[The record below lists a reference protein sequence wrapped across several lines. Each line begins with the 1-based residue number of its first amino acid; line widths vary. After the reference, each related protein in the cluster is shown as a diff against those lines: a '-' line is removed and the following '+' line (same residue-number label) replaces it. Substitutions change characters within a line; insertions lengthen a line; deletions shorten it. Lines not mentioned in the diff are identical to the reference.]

1 MNPKNLFKKTQK
13 IFEIHW
19 RKWTI
24 LAILGMII
32 YLGFTFYKYIYKPI
46 YKPQATPFLQIEIKQ
61 DIYEKVMEVYFQKQ
75 ENLNE
80 ILNKNYLDIFK

>member
-1 MNPKNLFKKTQK
+1 MNPRNLFKKTQK

-24 LAILGMII
+24 LVILGMII
-32 YLGFTFYKYIYKPI
+32 YLGFIFYKYIYKPI
-46 YKPQATPFLQIEIKQ
+46 YKPQAISSLQIEIKQ
-61 DIYEKVMEVYFQKQ
+61 DIYKKVMEVYFQKR